1 MLYWYAAVVDT
12 FGLCSFSDPVEALRE
27 MKRVV
32 KPGGKILL
40 LEHGKRYVQLWFL
53 IWLSLSCTLLSPCFL
68 QLIVLMYYLATCSH
82 YQWLTTFLNERA
94 DAHAE
99 RYGCYWNRDILALV
113 EKSGMSIK
121 YKAVQSSTA
130 VLTQIWWRV
139 ARRRSET
146 SSLRYHILHHC

>member
-1 MLYWYAAVVDT
+1 MPRRYTHLIAPLTVRVGARAKEWAFTQGQSVVDT

-40 LEHGKRYVQLWFL
+40 LEHGK
-53 IWLSLSCTLLSPCFL
+53 
-68 QLIVLMYYLATCSH
+68 SH

-113 EKSGMSIK
+113 EKSG
-121 YKAVQSSTA
+121 
-130 VLTQIWWRV
+130 LRV
-139 ARRRSET
+139 EEVKRRHFGT
-146 SSLRYHILHHC
+146 TYYIIVNA

>member
-1 MLYWYAAVVDT
+1 MEGDAQKIHAPDSTFDTVVDT

-40 LEHGKRYVQLWFL
+40 LEHGK
-53 IWLSLSCTLLSPCFL
+53 
-68 QLIVLMYYLATCSH
+68 SH

-130 VLTQIWWRV
+130 VLTQI
-139 ARRRSET
+139 
-146 SSLRYHILHHC
+146 